1 LHKKLK
7 GNSLFAASVGWDGTL
22 AAKNMKRENEISA
35 SAFASSEVQNPQNFP
50 FIFFKIPRARFSEKE
65 LENFSVF
72 ESSELSGRGSRR
84 IQEINS
90 FFGKRFER
98 GCIFVRFSNFSE
110 FLCPNCG
117 RRLSPPSAF
126 GAFFRDFRSLKL
138 KFFFRRGRGSPPARF
153 LGNSVS
159 NLLCPKQKEFLL
171 SFLL

>member
-1 LHKKLK
+1 
-7 GNSLFAASVGWDGTL
+7 V
-22 AAKNMKRENEISA
+22 REWVEWVKHNLPFINRAA

-98 GCIFVRFSNFSE
+98 GCIFV
-110 FLCPNCG
+110 
-117 RRLSPPSAF
+117 
-126 GAFFRDFRSLKL
+126 
-138 KFFFRRGRGSPPARF
+138 
-153 LGNSVS
+153 
-159 NLLCPKQKEFLL
+159 QKRKTFLL
-171 SFLL
+171 GCLLFF